1 MKLEKINEAILLLNN
16 IVDTSEYDVELGVN
30 YSETI
35 QLILSHKNKNTQII
49 VEDLNNHP
57 DVFRVR

>member
-1 MKLEKINEAILLLNN
+1 MKVEKINEAILLLNL
-16 IVDTSEYDVELGVN
+16 IVNTSEYDVELAVN

-35 QLILSHKNKNTQII
+35 QLILSHKNKNIQII